1 MNKIKERK
9 VGRGPLFFT
18 TSRTSH
24 LAKKKRKKGSSFFK
38 DYQKPGGGKPPPQ
51 LETFLDSED
60 FLTGKILF
68 SKLGLI
74 RAIKI
79 KTGITTTM
87 IIDKIALNM
96 TLFLY
101 FKKAESLRYFIPN
114 T

>member
-1 MNKIKERK
+1 MFHPP
-9 VGRGPLFFT
+9 GA
-18 TSRTSH
+18 SH
-24 LAKKKRKKGSSFFK
+24 YAQKKKKRKIDLGLTNQIYLRASFFK
-38 DYQKPGGGKPPPQ
+38 DYQKPGGGKLPPQ
-51 LETFLDSED
+51 LGTFLDSED

-74 RAIKI
+74 RPIKI